1 MILIAGPCVIESRE
15 LIMKVAESL
24 RKFNEMS
31 GVEFYFKSSFD
42 KANRTSISSFR
53 GPGLERGCEILAEV
67 KEKFGYKI
75 LTDIHESYQAE
86 PVARVADVLQ
96 IPAFLCRQTDLL
108 VAAASTQAVVNI
120 KKGQFLSPQAMKHSV
135 EKVLQTRGARA
146 YTPQSGAASSDTKA
160 AQNSACS
167 SDTEIYSAQSG
178 VRGGANDGSS
188 ALGTQNSCSTAQD
201 AQNFIHTCGAKSGAE
216 RESAT
221 QSTATPCAAQSDN
234 KSEAQSASQRNF
246 SHTCNAQD
254 GSISAAQNAAQPSG
268 EGMHDLARRRGVW
281 LTERGSTFGY
291 GNLIVD
297 MRSLP
302 IMREFAPVIFDAT
315 HSVQMPSIGATSG
328 GDSRFVPYLARA
340 AAAVGVDGFF
350 YETHPDPAHALSDG
364 PNMLNLQQLERVV
377 AQTLAIQKALGF

>member
-53 GPGLERGCEILAEV
+53 GPGLQRGCEILAEV

-86 PVARVADVLQ
+86 PAARVADVLQ

-108 VAAASTQAVVNI
+108 VAAAGTQAVVNI

-135 EKVLQTRGARA
+135 EKVLQTRSARA
-146 YTPQSGAASSDTKA
+146 YTPQSGAASGDTKA

-167 SDTEIYSAQSG
+167 GDAEICGAQNSARSG
-178 VRGGANDGSS
+178 ADSGSS
-188 ALGTQNSCSTAQD
+188 ALGAQNSCGTAQD
-201 AQNFIHTCGAKSGAE
+201 AQNFIHTCGAGSGAE
-216 RESAT
+216 NAAKG
-221 QSTATPCAAQSDN
+221 TATPCAAQSDN
-234 KSEAQSASQRNF
+234 KSETQSASQPNF

-254 GSISAAQNAAQPSG
+254 GSISAPQPSG
-268 EGMHDLARRRGVW
+268 DGMHDLARRYGVW

-350 YETHPDPAHALSDG
+350 YETHPSPAHALSDG
-364 PNMLNLQQLERVV
+364 PNMLNLEQLEHVV

>member
-24 RKFNEMS
+24 RKFNEMD

-53 GPGLERGCEILAEV
+53 GPGLQRGCEILAEV

-135 EKVLQTRGARA
+135 EKVLQTRSARA
-146 YTPQSGAASSDTKA
+146 YTPQGGTTSGDTKVA
-160 AQNSACS
+160 KNSACSGDAEICGAQNSARSSTDSDSSALSAQNSYNAQPNAQNSTHVCS
-167 SDTEIYSAQSG
+167 TEGAANSAQS
-178 VRGGANDGSS
+178 A
-188 ALGTQNSCSTAQD
+188 
-201 AQNFIHTCGAKSGAE
+201 
-216 RESAT
+216 
-221 QSTATPCAAQSDN
+221 P
-234 KSEAQSASQRNF
+234 
-246 SHTCNAQD
+246 
-254 GSISAAQNAAQPSG
+254 QPSG
-268 EGMHDLARRRGVW
+268 EGMHDLARRYGVW

-315 HSVQMPSIGATSG
+315 HSVQMPSIGTTSG

-350 YETHPDPAHALSDG
+350 YETHPDPARALSDG
-364 PNMLNLQQLERVV
+364 PNMLNLQQLERIV